1 VVGLSRGR
9 PLTRPDPADQA
20 FAAFCSAGL
29 WPGLGST
36 LAAEL
41 PLGGISG
48 PDDVST
54 EALARLPR
62 VGRLRAGRLFSAFL
76 AAQPAYEVVQLL
88 LSAGLSARL
97 AGRAV
102 EIFGAGAHRLLRDDP
117 WRLLQLPGV
126 DVAAADA
133 LARAAIAGVQL
144 SDPRRS
150 RALVGYLLTQA
161 AREGHTVWPVS
172 EVELD
177 LQLYRISEPDRAI
190 ADACASEAVQAV
202 EREGGAVGPG
212 AGDAAA
218 AEPMLALTRY
228 ALAEA
233 EIAASVRRL
242 TRSAAPLVRPAPK
255 SRTAKAKDR
264 GAKAGN
270 QPADPDGLDDVQ
282 RSAVTNALKHGVS
295 VLTGGPG
302 TGKSRTVATVVREAG
317 RAGKSVALAAPTGR
331 AAKRLAELCDA
342 EAMTIHRLLGVQPR
356 SGDSGEVDFSAGFA
370 RGTEWPLDEN
380 LVVVDEASMLDV
392 ELAAALLRACA
403 DGTHLMIVGDSAQ
416 LPSIGPGQVLADL
429 IDSGTVPVVELLTLY
444 RQDAGGA
451 IARLATA
458 VRAGQLPAVESPDRE
473 VVIVAARG
481 SADCAHR
488 VVQLMTD
495 SIPRALGIEVDQIQV
510 VTPVHRGP
518 AGTIELNAALKARLN
533 PSPSRKSA
541 HRFDPGDRVVATANH
556 LEATPTG
563 FANGEVGTVTAVR
576 DRVVTIDFGTSSPA
590 LAEVSGKTLADISH
604 GWAITVHR
612 AQGSEFPGV
621 IVVLPPEAARM
632 LSRPLVY
639 TALTRAQRHLS
650 VVHGSG
656 PALVRAVRDIGAKP
670 RRTLLVAALRG
681 DAVSGS

>member
-1 VVGLSRGR
+1 V
-9 PLTRPDPADQA
+9 
-20 FAAFCSAGL
+20 FAAFCAAGL

-41 PLGGISG
+41 PEAGIRR
-48 PDDVST
+48 PADVT
-54 EALARLPR
+54 AETLTRLPK
-62 VGRLRAGRLFSAFL
+62 VGQLRAGRLFSAFL

-88 LSAGLSARL
+88 LAAGLPARL

-102 EIFGAGAHRLLRDDP
+102 ELFGAGAHRLLRDDP

-126 DVAAADA
+126 DVPDADA
-133 LARAAIAGVQL
+133 LARVAIPGIGP

-150 RALVGYLLTQA
+150 RALVGFVL
-161 AREGHTVWPVS
+161 ARVARDGHTVWPAA

-177 LQLYRISEPDRAI
+177 LELFRIPDPGTAI
-190 ADACASEAVQAV
+190 GDALASETVRAV
-202 EREGGAVGPG
+202 P
-212 AGDAAA
+212 AGSAD
-218 AEPMLALTRY
+218 EPLLALTRY
-228 ALAEA
+228 ASAEA
-233 EIAASVRRL
+233 EIADSVHRL
-242 TRSAAPLVRPAPK
+242 A
-255 SRTAKAKDR
+255 RTATPLAAAKKAR
-264 GAKAGN
+264 RAAKAAK
-270 QPADPDGLDDVQ
+270 ADPDGLDEVQ
-282 RSAVTNALKHGVS
+282 RSAVDNALAHGVS

-302 TGKSRTVATVVREAG
+302 TGKSRTVATVVREAE
-317 RAGKSVALAAPTGR
+317 RLGKTVALAAPTGR

-356 SGDSGEVDFSAGFA
+356 AGEGGEVDFSAGFA
-370 RGTEWPLDEN
+370 RGADWPLDEQ

-403 DGTHLMIVGDSAQ
+403 DGTHLMFVGDSAQ

-429 IDSGTVPVVELLTLY
+429 ISSGAVPVVELTTLY

-458 VRAGQLPAVESPDRE
+458 VRSGELPAVDSPDRE
-473 VVIVAARG
+473 VVVVPARG

-495 SIPRALGIEVDQIQV
+495 SIPRALGIEADQIQV

-518 AGTIELNAALKARLN
+518 AGTIELNAALKAKLN
-533 PSPSRKSA
+533 PSPFGKSGR
-541 HRFDPGDRVVATANH
+541 RFDPGDRVVATANH

-576 DRVVTIDFGTSSPA
+576 DRVVTIDFGTTAPA
-590 LAEVSGKTLADISH
+590 LAEVSGKMLADISH

-612 AQGSEFPGV
+612 AQGSEFRGV
-621 IVVLPPEAARM
+621 IVVLPPEAGRM

-639 TALTRAQRHLS
+639 TALTRARAHLS

-656 PALVRAVRDIGAKP
+656 PALVRAVRDIGATP
-670 RRTLLVAALRG
+670 RRTMLAAALADQSDKPDRPPA
-681 DAVSGS
+681 AVPGS

>member
-1 VVGLSRGR
+1 VTV
-9 PLTRPDPADQA
+9 
-20 FAAFCSAGL
+20 AAL
-29 WPGLGST
+29 
-36 LAAEL
+36 
-41 PLGGISG
+41 
-48 PDDVST
+48 V
-54 EALARLPR
+54 RLPK
-62 VGRLRAGRLFSAFL
+62 VGQLRAGRLFSAFL
-76 AAQPAYEVVQLL
+76 AAQPAYEVVELL
-88 LSAGLSARL
+88 LAADLPARL

-102 EIFGAGAHRLLRDDP
+102 DTFGAGAHRLLRDDP

-126 DVAAADA
+126 DVPDADA
-133 LARAAIAGVQL
+133 LARAALPGVEL

-150 RALVGYLLTQA
+150 RALVGFVL
-161 AREGHTVWPVS
+161 ARVARQGHTVWPAS
-172 EVELD
+172 EVKLD
-177 LQLYRISEPDRAI
+177 LELFRIPDPDRAI
-190 ADACASEAVQAV
+190 ADACAGEAVQQV
-202 EREGGAVGPG
+202 T
-212 AGDAAA
+212 GD

-228 ALAEA
+228 AAAEA
-233 EIAASVRRL
+233 EIAGSVRRL
-242 TRSAAPLVRPAPK
+242 SRSASPFVAPVTKRARSK
-255 SRTAKAKDR
+255 KA
-264 GAKAGN
+264 A
-270 QPADPDGLDDVQ
+270 ADPDGLDEVQ
-282 RSAVTNALKHGVS
+282 RSAVSNALAHGVS

-317 RAGKSVALAAPTGR
+317 RVGKSVALAAPTGR

-370 RGTEWPLDEN
+370 RGADWPLDED

-429 IDSGTVPVVELLTLY
+429 IDSGAVPVVELATLY

-458 VRAGQLPAVESPDRE
+458 VRAGELPAVDAPDRE
-473 VVIVAARG
+473 VVIVPARG
-481 SADCAHR
+481 SAECARR

-495 SIPRALGIEVDQIQV
+495 SIPRALGIETDQIQV

-518 AGTIELNAALKARLN
+518 AGTIELNAALKAQLN
-533 PSPSRKSA
+533 PSPFRKSA

-556 LEATPTG
+556 LEASPTG

-576 DRVVTIDFGTSSPA
+576 DKVVTIDFGADVPA
-590 LAEVSGKTLADISH
+590 LAEVSGKMLADISH

-612 AQGSEFPGV
+612 AQGSEFRGV

-656 PALVRAVRDIGAKP
+656 PALVRAVRNIGAKP
-670 RRTLLVAALRG
+670 RRTMLVMMLRTEQVIMG
-681 DAVSGS
+681 R

>member
-1 VVGLSRGR
+1 VSAAA
-9 PLTRPDPADQA
+9 LTR
-20 FAAFCSAGL
+20 
-29 WPGLGST
+29 
-36 LAAEL
+36 L
-41 PLGGISG
+41 PK
-48 PDDVST
+48 
-54 EALARLPR
+54 
-62 VGRLRAGRLFSAFL
+62 VGTLRAGRLFSAFL

-88 LSAGLSARL
+88 LAASLPARL

-102 EIFGAGAHRLLRDDP
+102 EVFGAGAHRLLRDDP

-126 DVAAADA
+126 DVPDADA
-133 LARAAIAGVQL
+133 LARAAIAGVEL

-150 RALVGYLLTQA
+150 RALVGFVLA
-161 AREGHTVWPVS
+161 RVAREGHTVWPVP
-172 EVELD
+172 EVKLD
-177 LQLYRISEPDRAI
+177 LELYRIPDPDRAI
-190 ADACASEAVQAV
+190 TDACTGETVREVAVRDAPTVQGKPAAREAPA
-202 EREGGAVGPG
+202 GPE
-212 AGDAAA
+212 A

-228 ALAEA
+228 AVAET
-233 EIAASVRRL
+233 EIANSVHRL
-242 TRSAAPLVRPAPK
+242 IRAAAPFAPPSGK
-255 SRTAKAKDR
+255 GRKPKKKAAADSD
-264 GAKAGN
+264 GAV
-270 QPADPDGLDDVQ
+270 DGVDEVQ
-282 RSAVTNALKHGVS
+282 RSAVSNALAHGVS

-317 RAGKSVALAAPTGR
+317 RLGKSVALAAPTGR

-356 SGDSGEVDFSAGFA
+356 SGNSGEIDFSAGFA
-370 RGTEWPLDEN
+370 RGTDWPLDED

-429 IDSGTVPVVELLTLY
+429 ISSGTVAVVELATLY
-444 RQDAGGA
+444 RQEAGGA

-458 VRAGQLPAVESPDRE
+458 VRAGELPVVDSPDRE
-473 VVIVAARG
+473 VVIVPARG

-495 SIPRALGIEVDQIQV
+495 SIPRALGIEPDQIQV

-518 AGTIELNAALKARLN
+518 AGTIELNAALKAQLN
-533 PSPSRKSA
+533 PAPFRKGA
-541 HRFDPGDRVVATANH
+541 NRFDPGDRVVATANH
-556 LEATPTG
+556 LEASPTG

-576 DRVVTIDFGTSSPA
+576 DKVVTIDFGTSSPA

-612 AQGSEFPGV
+612 AQGSEFRAV
-621 IVVLPPEAARM
+621 IVVLPPEAGRM

-639 TALTRAQRHLS
+639 TALTRAQAHLS

-670 RRTLLVAALRG
+670 RRTMLRTALHSAAER
-681 DAVSGS
+681 